1 MFLNLKPSTD
11 LIFSLQAGGTVEI
24 ILIMALK
31 KNQDSEM
38 VYIRERTQNVLYL
51 QFSPLENTVH

>member
-31 KNQDSEM
+31 KNQDSEL
-38 VYIRERTQNVLYL
+38 VYIREPTQNVFYL